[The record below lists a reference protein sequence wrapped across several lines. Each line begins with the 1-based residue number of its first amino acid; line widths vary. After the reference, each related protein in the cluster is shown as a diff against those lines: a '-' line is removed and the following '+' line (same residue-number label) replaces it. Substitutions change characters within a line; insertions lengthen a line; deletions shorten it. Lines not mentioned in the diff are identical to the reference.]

1 MRNAVFVLALMA
13 AAPAMAALAFATLI
27 DAIAPQASVFSCSC
41 PGYGYGYG
49 KRQDAGAPRDGLLI
63 VAADYPMQTASPE
76 VVGQARQDIIV
87 AQRN

>member
-27 DAIAPQASVFSCSC
+27 DAIAPQASVFACSC

-63 VAADYPMQTASPE
+63 VDSDHPMQTAASE
-76 VVGQARQDIIV
+76 IVGQAHQDIIV

>member
-1 MRNAVFVLALMA
+1 MIMRNAVFVLGLMA

-27 DAIAPQASVFSCSC
+27 DAIAPQASVLACSC
-41 PGYGYGYG
+41 PGYD

-63 VAADYPMQTASPE
+63 VDSQHPIQTASPE
-76 VVGQARQDIIV
+76 VVGQARQEITV

>member
-63 VAADYPMQTASPE
+63 VDSDHPMQTAASE
-76 VVGQARQDIIV
+76 MVGQAHQDIIV

>member
-1 MRNAVFVLALMA
+1 MRNAVFVLGLMA

-63 VAADYPMQTASPE
+63 VDSDHPMQTAASE
-76 VVGQARQDIIV
+76 MVGQAHQDIIV